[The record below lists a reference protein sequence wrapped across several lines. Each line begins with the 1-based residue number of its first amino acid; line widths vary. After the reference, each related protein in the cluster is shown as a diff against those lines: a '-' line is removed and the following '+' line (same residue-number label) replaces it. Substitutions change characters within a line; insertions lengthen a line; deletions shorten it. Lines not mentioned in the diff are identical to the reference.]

1 MGFPNPKPRN
11 IKKDIDSIFLWS
23 ILSSALKKI
32 ISKYVS
38 LALSPSLAAFSLRRL
53 AVGKFDGLIG
63 TISRAMQEDDRRNG
77 KRVKGV

>member
-1 MGFPNPKPRN
+1 MRFPNPKLRN
-11 IKKDIDSIFLWS
+11 IKKDINSIFPWS

-53 AVGKFDGLIG
+53 VVGKFDGLISDAG
-63 TISRAMQEDDRRNG
+63 R
-77 KRVKGV
+77 